1 MDRNVQIQ
9 NWYREFADGI
19 YQYLI
24 YFTGNKDVEDLV
36 QEVFIRAIQSFHTFQ
51 GNSSPKTWLY
61 SIARHAA
68 MDRAR
73 KKRSKWLQLEFIHT
87 LKSSEKTPEEI
98 LHASEEIKDLYDS
111 LKKLKASYREV
122 LILRGIKD
130 FTVSETA
137 EILNWSESKVSLTCY
152 RAIHALKE
160 IHQYKERG
168 NRDGEQP

>member
-1 MDRNVQIQ
+1 MERNDQIQ
-9 NWYREFADGI
+9 NWYREYADGI

-24 YFTGNKDVEDLV
+24 YYTGNKDVEDLV
-36 QEVFIRAIQSFHTFQ
+36 QEVFIRAIQSFHTFR
-51 GNSSPKTWLY
+51 GISSPKTWLY

-68 MDRAR
+68 MDRAK
-73 KKRSKWLQLEFIHT
+73 KKRYKWLQLEFLHT
-87 LKSSEKTPEEI
+87 MKSSEKTPEEI

-152 RAIHALKE
+152 RAIHALKK

-168 NRDGEQP
+168 E